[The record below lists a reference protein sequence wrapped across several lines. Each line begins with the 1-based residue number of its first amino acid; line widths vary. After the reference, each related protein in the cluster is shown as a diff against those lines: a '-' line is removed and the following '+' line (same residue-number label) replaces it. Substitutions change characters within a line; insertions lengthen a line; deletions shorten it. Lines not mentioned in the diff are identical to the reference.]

1 MGADTLD
8 EDLYRRTKALLEPG
22 DIELNGTIVHT
33 DLDGQDD
40 IEMME
45 TTLEVGNVIAEH
57 AGHDPKDTYVYSG
70 NDDSDFSSNQHQG
83 LTIEGEEFVWE
94 CQQLL
99 RDGSFDIV
107 VYYEASAD
115 QDAILG
121 DLRERGY
128 DVTGVLGSE

>member
-1 MGADTLD
+1 MGTDTLD
-8 EDLYRRTKALLEPG
+8 EDLYQRTKALLEPG

-45 TTLEVGNVIAEH
+45 TTLGAGNVIAEH
-57 AGHDPKDTYVYSG
+57 AGHDPRDTYVYSG

-83 LTIEGEEFVWE
+83 LTIDGEEFVWE

-99 RDGSFDIV
+99 REGSFDIV
-107 VYYEASAD
+107 FYYEASAD
-115 QDAILG
+115 QDAILA
-121 DLRERGY
+121 DLREAGY
-128 DVTGVLGSE
+128 DVTGVEG

>member
-8 EDLYRRTKALLEPG
+8 EDLYQRTKALLEPG

-45 TTLEVGNVIAEH
+45 TTLEAGNTIAEH

-83 LTIEGEEFVWE
+83 LTIDGEAFVWE

-99 RDGSFDIV
+99 REGTFDIV
-107 VYYEASAD
+107 FYYEASAD
-115 QDAILG
+115 QDAILA
-121 DLRERGY
+121 DLREAGY
-128 DVTGVLGSE
+128 DVTGVEG

>member
-33 DLDGQDD
+33 DLAGQDD

-57 AGHDPKDTYVYSG
+57 AGYDPKDTYVHSG

-83 LTIEGEEFVWE
+83 LTLDGEEFVWE

-115 QDAILG
+115 QDGILG
-121 DLRERGY
+121 DLRDRGY